1 MPKYDNPIRGK
12 LRCPVCHSV
21 ATAHQC
27 GEGQLIAT
35 GEPPK
40 NSRNIGLLYYRCPEC
55 GNSPISKKVSEYV
68 ETHRVD
74 ESTEL
79 LPLEAAPEQVR
90 QFDEITEPDTPTVTE
105 SAGELEASQDAAL
118 NRDVTDTPPP
128 KPSGGFPVKRVLA
141 GLGVLMFIV
150 WVLFQ
155 LKPKRE
161 PHTDIQ
167 GGEHEPT

>member
-1 MPKYDNPIRGK
+1 M
-12 LRCPVCHSV
+12 
-21 ATAHQC
+21 
-27 GEGQLIAT
+27 
-35 GEPPK
+35 
-40 NSRNIGLLYYRCPEC
+40 
-55 GNSPISKKVSEYV
+55 
-68 ETHRVD
+68 D

>member
-1 MPKYDNPIRGK
+1 MPKYDNPVRGK
-12 LRCPVCHSV
+12 LRCPVCQSV

-74 ESTEL
+74 ESTDL

-90 QFDEITEPDTPTVTE
+90 QFDEITEPDKPNVTE
-105 SAGELEASQDAAL
+105 PAGELEASQDKAL
-118 NRDVTDTPPP
+118 NRETNESAPPP
-128 KPSGGFPVKRVLA
+128 KPASFPVKRVLA
-141 GLGVLMFIV
+141 GLGVLIFMV
-150 WVLFQ
+150 WALCQ
-155 LKPKRE
+155 LMPKK
-161 PHTDIQ
+161 DNASQ